1 MRLKRNIASFH
12 SVMQCL
18 LSKERFMVIKY
29 KLIKESK
36 ECAARLGIV
45 ETPHGSF
52 KTPVFMAVGTQAT
65 VKTLTKEELEELGSK
80 IILGNTYHLWNQP
93 GNEIIRE
100 AGGLH
105 KFMNWDKPILTD
117 SGGFQVFSLAKLR
130 DIHEEGVYF
139 RHHKS
144 GKQLFLSPEIAM
156 EIQNDLGS
164 DIMMAFD
171 ECPPYPA
178 SYEYIKE
185 STERTLRWAER
196 SLQAHKNKTTQGLF
210 GIVQGGE
217 FEDLRKYSAEELV
230 RMDFDGY
237 SVGGLSVGEPKEIQN
252 RVLSFTVPLLPKD
265 KPRYLMG
272 VGSPGMILDA
282 VERGID
288 MFDCVLPTRIARHGS
303 AMTTKGRLIV
313 KNKEFERDFTPLDS
327 ECDCYTC
334 TNYTRAYLRHLIKAG
349 EILGMRLLSIHNI
362 RFLIKLTENI
372 RKAIQ
377 EDRFYEY
384 KEKVYRD
391 YGLHDSNKDF

>member
-1 MRLKRNIASFH
+1 
-12 SVMQCL
+12 
-18 LSKERFMVIKY
+18 
-29 KLIKESK
+29 
-36 ECAARLGIV
+36 
-45 ETPHGSF
+45 
-52 KTPVFMAVGTQAT
+52 
-65 VKTLTKEELEELGSK
+65 
-80 IILGNTYHLWNQP
+80 
-93 GNEIIRE
+93 
-100 AGGLH
+100 
-105 KFMNWDKPILTD
+105 
-117 SGGFQVFSLAKLR
+117 
-130 DIHEEGVYF
+130 
-139 RHHKS
+139 
-144 GKQLFLSPEIAM
+144 M

-171 ECPPYPA
+171 EYPPYPA

-196 SLQAHKNKTTQGLF
+196 SLQAHKNKTTQRLF

-237 SVGGLSVGEPKEIQN
+237 SVGGLSVGDRRNSN

-265 KPRYLMG
+265 KPHYLMG
-272 VGSPGMILDA
+272 VGSPMILDA